1 MRIEMLDT
9 EAEIVEGC
17 DNAVSSIGIHRW
29 DQTTK
34 VINLFDV
41 KTGTTPSTKH
51 LEYWENGDIVWIT
64 PNDLS
69 KTNGRIYINNS
80 KRKVTRKALTNS
92 NLNLLPENS
101 IILST
106 RAPVGYVSLNS
117 KVATINQ
124 GCKGL
129 VPKDSE
135 QTKTEFYY
143 YYFKFI
149 KPVLERFSG
158 GSTFKEL
165 SKKALEEI
173 VLPLPHS
180 AEQCKIAAILS
191 SVDAAIEQTDAII
204 AQTERMKKGLM
215 QELLTKGI
223 KHTVFK
229 KTSIGRIPEKWD
241 VIYLGNN
248 NYFDLVTGG
257 TPSTKNKR
265 YWENGDIPWLLSGVI
280 HKKRVYNTQKT
291 ISKLGYENSNATLLP
306 KQSVLIALAGQ
317 GKTRGT
323 TAITEIE
330 LTTNQSVAAIV
341 SNFNYL
347 NPYYVFYI
355 LDSMYEE
362 LRSKSSGS
370 GRAGLSLNIL
380 REIGLPLPSLSEQNQ
395 IASTLLSVD
404 DKLIIEKNRRIQL
417 GRLKKGLMQDLLT
430 GRVRVKV
437 EDDHA

>member
-1 MRIEMLDT
+1 LRCVGKNGGFNSDGVKYYNGLTQNNDF
-9 EAEIVEGC
+9 IV
-17 DNAVSSIGIHRW
+17 
-29 DQTTK
+29 
-34 VINLFDV
+34 
-41 KTGTTPSTKH
+41 P
-51 LEYWENGDIVWIT
+51 GDIVIANT
-64 PNDLS
+64 DLTRDGDIIGCPVEIPEYYKDEAVCISMDLTKIVPNKKLDKKFCYYFLQLP
-69 KTNGRIYINNS
+69 YC
-80 KRKVTRKALTNS
+80 RKFMRSHSSGSTVLHL
-92 NLNLLPENS
+92 NLNSVKKLL
-101 IILST
+101 
-106 RAPVGYVSLNS
+106 
-117 KVATINQ
+117 
-124 GCKGL
+124 
-129 VPKDSE
+129 
-135 QTKTEFYY
+135 
-143 YYFKFI
+143 
-149 KPVLERFSG
+149 
-158 GSTFKEL
+158 
-165 SKKALEEI
+165 
-173 VLPLPHS
+173 LPLPPLY
-180 AEQCKIAAILS
+180 EQRKIAAILS

-248 NYFDLVTGG
+248 NYFDLVAGG

-265 YWENGDIPWLLSGVI
+265 YWENGDILWLLSGEI
-280 HKKRVYNTQKT
+280 HKKRIYDTQKK

-330 LTTNQSVAAIV
+330 LTTNQSVAAII

-347 NPYYVFYI
+347 NSYYVYYV

-370 GRAGLSLNIL
+370 GRAGLSLTIL

-417 GRLKKGLMQDLLT
+417 GRLKKSLMQDLLT

-437 EDDHA
+437 DDHV

>member
-1 MRIEMLDT
+1 MCGKPMDDIEK
-9 EAEIVEGC
+9 EA
-17 DNAVSSIGIHRW
+17 SIIN
-29 DQTTK
+29 QTHWRNGTISDLAF
-34 VINLFDV
+34 VNP
-41 KTGTTPSTKH
+41 KTDISGLQDDSLVTFLPM
-51 LEYWENGDIVWIT
+51 EYIGE
-64 PNDLS
+64 
-69 KTNGRIYINNS
+69 NGRILKQEARRLKDVRNGYTCFIDGDVLFAKITPCMENG
-80 KRKVTRKALTNS
+80 KGAVA
-92 NLNLLPENS
+92 LNLING
-101 IILST
+101 I
-106 RAPVGYVSLNS
+106 GYGS
-117 KVATINQ
+117 
-124 GCKGL
+124 
-129 VPKDSE
+129 
-135 QTKTEFYY
+135 TEFHV
-143 YYFKFI
+143 I
-149 KPVLERFSG
+149 RP
-158 GSTFKEL
+158 KEL
-165 SKKALEEI
+165 GDSGFIFHLTKSNKFRILAKKYMTG
-173 VLPLPHS
+173 S
-180 AEQCKIAAILS
+180 AGQQRVSRDIFYHYRVPIPSFPERCKIAAILS
-191 SVDAAIEQTDAII
+191 TVDAVIEQTDAII
-204 AQTERMKKGLM
+204 AQMERMKKGLM

-265 YWENGDIPWLLSGVI
+265 YWENGDILWLLSGEI
-280 HKKRVYNTQKT
+280 HKKRIYDTQKK

-330 LTTNQSVAAIV
+330 LTTNQSVAAII

-347 NPYYVFYI
+347 NPYYVYYV

-370 GRAGLSLNIL
+370 GRAGLSLTIL
-380 REIGLPLPSLSEQNQ
+380 REIGLSLPSLSEQNQ

-417 GRLKKGLMQDLLT
+417 ERLKKSLMQDLLT

-437 EDDHA
+437 DGNV